1 MTVIP
6 ERKSSNFRCAI
17 TVFYKDRNYI
27 KYMYLFSLVLFS
39 SKSQW
44 DSQSRGGRDLTKQKS
59 ASFRKVC
66 LHEPLHGHS
75 FDNTC

>member
-1 MTVIP
+1 MTVIS

-27 KYMYLFSLVLFS
+27 KHISLFSLVLFS

-44 DSQSRGGRDLTKQKS
+44 DSQSRGGKDLTTQKS
-59 ASFRKVC
+59 ASFGKACR
-66 LHEPLHGHS
+66 HEPLHGHS
-75 FDNTC
+75 FDNT